1 MFFAKENRLWMQ
13 ISAPEIEKTGKSCY
27 TEKESQRKEQFYVK
41 ELIQI

>member
-27 TEKESQRKEQFYVK
+27 TGK
-41 ELIQI
+41 